1 MTDNF
6 FAMAQVAHTVTLW
19 LLIFL
24 SVMSLAFILER
35 FFSLGK
41 LRSNSRQIAESL
53 REVLQS
59 NNLSDIEHLG
69 KDKKSLEGRALAYGL
84 RHAHEKGI
92 NGLEEIFTAY
102 ALNERPALERYL
114 GFLAT
119 VGSNAPF
126 ICLLGTV
133 FGIMDAFRGM
143 AQSQGDATAVMLGI
157 SKALVATAIGLMV
170 AIPAVIAYNYYQ
182 KQVKAILHNLDSVRE
197 LCLAYA
203 KSGLVKKTTPTLGG
217 M

>member
-126 ICLLGTV
+126 IGLLGTV